1 MTRRATCV
9 ALACSAL
16 LALAGPA
23 AAAPRGC
30 DPLDPAACLLP
41 FPNDH
46 FRDGGRLALR
56 NAMMPRNSGGKP
68 IRARDFNYS
77 DGFSPGQTIVTRVPG
92 LDTPKAFRRTG
103 AVPVTDMSRSFER
116 RQPVVVINARTRRR
130 QLIWAELDAYADRPR
145 DVTLN
150 IHPGANWREGE
161 RYIVALRRLR
171 DARGRVLGARRAF
184 RVYRDRLPARSR
196 PVERRRRHME
206 SIFRSLRAAG
216 IPRRDLY
223 LAWDFTVATPKTLAS
238 RLLSIRDRAFALLG
252 DTDLDDLRVEGR
264 APSFAVGSVDDG
276 NPGIRRVTGTF
287 EVPCFLD
294 RPGCPPGARFLLGRR
309 GLPLRTPGN
318 TQEAN
323 FTCLLPR
330 SGTPVRPLVYGHG
343 LFGSA
348 EEVDSLEP
356 LVRLL
361 GFAVCGTD
369 WSGMSRLDLP
379 NVAALSRDLSRFSS
393 LADRLQQGALNFMFL
408 GRLLLHPQGLASN
421 PAFGNAI
428 DRRRLF
434 FAGGSQGGILGGALT
449 AVAPDFT
456 RAALVVP
463 AMNYSLLLPRSSQFA
478 TFSEVLF
485 PSYPDQL
492 ERPLLLS
499 LIQLLWDR
507 GEANGYAWHMTRD
520 PYRNTPL
527 HRVLL
532 HQAFGDHQVANVA
545 TEVEARVI
553 GARLRTPALDP
564 GRSADRRPYYRIPRI
579 PATPFDGNVLV
590 PFDIGPQRG
599 PLGTPAPPTASLPP
613 GAGVDP
619 HGITAFEVPAALQ
632 FSEFL
637 KEGGAFVDT
646 CGAKPCYAAGW
657 NGP

>member
-1 MTRRATCV
+1 
-9 ALACSAL
+9 
-16 LALAGPA
+16 
-23 AAAPRGC
+23 
-30 DPLDPAACLLP
+30 
-41 FPNDH
+41 
-46 FRDGGRLALR
+46 
-56 NAMMPRNSGGKP
+56 MMPRNSGGKP

-206 SIFRSLRAAG
+206 SIFGSLRAAG

-276 NPGIRRVTGTF
+276 NPDIRRVTGTF

-294 RPGCPPGARFLLGRR
+294 RPGCPPGARFVLGRR

-369 WSGMSRLDLP
+369 WSGMSRGDLP
-379 NVAALSRDLSRFSS
+379 NVADLSRDLSRFSS

-527 HRVLL
+527 HSVLL

-579 PATPFDGNVLV
+579 PAHAVRRQRAGRRSTSARSGVRWARRRRPRPAFRRRLAWTRTASPRSRSPPRCSSPSSSRRAGPSWTPAARSPATPPVGTAPERVHSGRADSILRAPRRPLCLPAGRRRTGSGATLR
-590 PFDIGPQRG
+590 GRG
-599 PLGTPAPPTASLPP
+599 PWPRRSLLPKRRQRR
-613 GAGVDP
+613 
-619 HGITAFEVPAALQ
+619 L
-632 FSEFL
+632 
-637 KEGGAFVDT
+637 
-646 CGAKPCYAAGW
+646 
-657 NGP
+657 